1 MLCDEQGFSVR
12 SPPLGPI
19 LFPFHVHQ
27 PLFFWEMVVSKFF
40 LGFKTNNS
48 FHFFSS

>member
-27 PLFFWEMVVSKFF
+27 PLFWMNRPLDVCVEVLFRFQ
-40 LGFKTNNS
+40 N
-48 FHFFSS
+48 